1 MMMCSRGAYLMV
13 RKLKD
18 EILQDGELQART
30 LQDGKLQAR
39 TLQERRLQSQ
49 GVI

>member
-1 MMMCSRGAYLMV
+1 MMCYRGAKLMV

-30 LQDGKLQAR
+30 LQ
-39 TLQERRLQSQ
+39 ERRLQSH

>member
-1 MMMCSRGAYLMV
+1 MMCYRGVKLMV

-18 EILQDGELQART
+18 EI

-39 TLQERRLQSQ
+39 TLQERRLQSH